1 MTGKENGLKNDREN
15 APCSGKISREELLVK
30 ASEIVR
36 ILHRR
41 TTTRRFKAGQHDR
54 PRLAYAR
61 VAVAAVTA
69 YAGILKDAELDE
81 LKKRIEALEQAKERK
96 T

>member
-1 MTGKENGLKNDREN
+1 VTGKENGLKKDRET
-15 APCSGKISREELLVK
+15 ALCSEKISREELLVK
-30 ASEIVR
+30 ASELVR
-36 ILHRR
+36 ILHHR

-69 YAGILKDAELDE
+69 YAGILKDAELVE
-81 LKKRIEALEQAKERK
+81 LEKRIERLEQIEERK
-96 T
+96 

>member
-1 MTGKENGLKNDREN
+1 MTENE
-15 APCSGKISREELLVK
+15 SGAKHDQETVPRSEKISREELLVK
-30 ASEIVR
+30 ASELVR

-41 TTTRRFKAGQHDR
+41 TTTRRFKTGQHDR

-69 YAGILKDAELDE
+69 YAALLRDAELEE
-81 LKKRIEALEQAKERK
+81 LEKRIERLEQAKERE
-96 T
+96 